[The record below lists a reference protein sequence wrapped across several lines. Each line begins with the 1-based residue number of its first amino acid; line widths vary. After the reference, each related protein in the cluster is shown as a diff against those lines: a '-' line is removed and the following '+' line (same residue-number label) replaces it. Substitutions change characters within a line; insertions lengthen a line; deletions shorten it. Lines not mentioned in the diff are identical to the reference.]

1 MKCALDGGVDEV
13 IAITS
18 NPVKLKI
25 SFPQSNR
32 LIIVDI
38 EDFFSQEY
46 FFNPDTVF
54 VNCLFPTN
62 ANGYQMADGLAK
74 VNRCISWAKE
84 AGATAIVNISS
95 QSVYASK
102 RNHPATETDPLSLE
116 SVYAVGKYSSELY
129 CDYVCNEIPHTNL
142 RLSSLIG
149 VGYDTRIANRLI
161 AQAVNGKTVE
171 IIGGMQRYGLLD
183 VRDAASGIV
192 EVARHSEYDWQYS
205 YNLGS
210 NESINLIELTQL
222 IADVMDQYGV
232 HMKYKVID
240 GLDERNSSINCNRFM
255 RDFNWYPK
263 ISLRQSLTE
272 IVEEKLAGVG

>member
-1 MKCALDGGVDEV
+1 MRCALDRGVDEV

-74 VNRCISWAKE
+74 VNRCISLAKE

-102 RNHPATETDPLSLE
+102 RNYPARETDLLCLE
-116 SVYAVGKYSSELY
+116 SAYAVGKYSSELH
-129 CDYVCNEIPHTNL
+129 CNYVCKDIQHTNI

-149 VGYDTRIANRLI
+149 VGYDTRISNRI
-161 AQAVNGKTVE
+161 MAQALKGETIKIV
-171 IIGGMQRYGLLD
+171 GGMQRYSLLD

-192 EVARHSEYDWQYS
+192 ELARHLECEWQHS
-205 YNLGS
+205 YNLGCNDGVS
-210 NESINLIELTQL
+210 LIELTSL
-222 IADVMDQYGV
+222 IADVMEQHGIPLQYEV
-232 HMKYKVID
+232 TD
-240 GLDERNSSINCNRFM
+240 GLDERNSSIDCNSFM
-255 RDFNWYPK
+255 RDFDWRPRITLK
-263 ISLRQSLTE
+263 QSLTE
-272 IVEEKLAGVG
+272 ILEEKLAEPR